1 MRSFAVTLLLVLVMI
16 LSVINNSI
24 YINRVVDEMLT
35 VLAYAEPSSS
45 PLTRAELEGVQI
57 KWEKEKKRI
66 QVSIS
71 HLKIDTVSNLI
82 SSLLIYNEHGEWVE
96 YEKTAALLRAAL
108 EEIRQLEKF
117 SAENIF

>member
-1 MRSFAVTLLLVLVMI
+1 M
-16 LSVINNSI
+16 
-24 YINRVVDEMLT
+24 DEMVT

-45 PLTRAELEGVQI
+45 PQTRAELEGVQI
-57 KWEKEKKRI
+57 KWEKEKKHI

>member
-1 MRSFAVTLLLVLVMI
+1 MRSFAITLLLVLVMI

-24 YINRVVDEMLT
+24 YINRVVDEMVT

-45 PLTRAELEGVQI
+45 PQTRAELEGVQI
-57 KWEKEKKRI
+57 KWEKEKKHI

>member
-1 MRSFAVTLLLVLVMI
+1 MRSFAITLLLALVMI
-16 LSVINNSI
+16 LSVLNNSI
-24 YINRVVDEMLT
+24 YINRVVDEMVT
-35 VLAYAEPSSS
+35 VLAFEEPSASLQS
-45 PLTRAELEGVQI
+45 PAKLEGLQI
-57 KWEKEKKRI
+57 KWEKEKRRI
-66 QVSIS
+66 QVSVT

-96 YEKTAALLRAAL
+96 YKKTAALLRAAL